1 MFSTRPIS
9 ILKACIHVLP
19 CAMRPV
25 WTPRAKPTKDAPTPQ
40 CQEGTVRLECFDSSY
55 ILFFRLGTPNLPTII
70 TTVLGYYKGRG
81 PITTVAIQM
90 DSLGD
95 HMDGTIQGHGMSC
108 IIKM

>member
-1 MFSTRPIS
+1 MLSATTPF
-9 ILKACIHVLP
+9 
-19 CAMRPV
+19 
-25 WTPRAKPTKDAPTPQ
+25 WTPRAKPMMMLDVMMPFRTPRAKPMRDAPTPQ

-90 DSLGD
+90 GS
-95 HMDGTIQGHGMSC
+95 QGHGMSC